1 MPDIKTRDSLKTI
14 KTFQRAGAK
23 VKDSSAEAKRRIE
36 ETQDHGEASESEYA
50 GNRLESA
57 EGNIARTL
65 VYGADKVGR
74 WGVRET
80 SKNIRKLRQKAEQK
94 KWSKLDE
101 KYPPKQLPSGEKK
114 ALPKA
119 TSNAAKTTGNTAK
132 TTGKTVKTTEQ
143 VAKNTAKTA
152 EKTVKATQKAAKA
165 TAKAAQKA
173 AQMAKVAAQKFVQF
187 CKLAAKAIVAV
198 AKGVVAAVKGIAAA
212 IAAGGWV
219 AVAIILLICLV
230 ALVLCSA
237 FGVFAPSADG
247 EYSIGYV
254 VSEAKNDY
262 NRAIAEITSASPH
275 DYVVMDGELAPM
287 KEVIAVFAVRA
298 NAEGDELMTMEEAKK
313 DQFLLVFWGMN
324 TIRAYTEEKIKIEIV
339 YETDAD
345 GNTVEVQREKIEVY
359 LHIETTHLT
368 AEQGADAYSFT
379 DKQKGTMREML
390 DSYFDDMWDAVLSEA
405 G

>member
-1 MPDIKTRDSLKTI
+1 
-14 KTFQRAGAK
+14 
-23 VKDSSAEAKRRIE
+23 
-36 ETQDHGEASESEYA
+36 
-50 GNRLESA
+50 
-57 EGNIARTL
+57 
-65 VYGADKVGR
+65 
-74 WGVRET
+74 
-80 SKNIRKLRQKAEQK
+80 
-94 KWSKLDE
+94 
-101 KYPPKQLPSGEKK
+101 
-114 ALPKA
+114 
-119 TSNAAKTTGNTAK
+119 
-132 TTGKTVKTTEQ
+132 
-143 VAKNTAKTA
+143 
-152 EKTVKATQKAAKA
+152 
-165 TAKAAQKA
+165 
-173 AQMAKVAAQKFVQF
+173 MAKVAAQKFVQF

-298 NAEGDELMTMEEAKK
+298 NAEGDELMTMDEAKK

>member
-57 EGNIARTL
+57 EGNTARTL
-65 VYGADKVGR
+65 VYGADKIGR

-80 SKNIRKLRQKAEQK
+80 AKNIRKLRQKAEQK

-101 KYPPKQLPSGEKK
+101 KYPQKQLPSGEKG
-114 ALPKA
+114 
-119 TSNAAKTTGNTAK
+119 NAAKTTGNTAK
-132 TTGKTVKTTEQ
+132 TTGKTVKTTGQ

-152 EKTVKATQKAAKA
+152 EKTVKATEKAAKA

-298 NAEGDELMTMEEAKK
+298 NAEGDELMTMDEAKK

-324 TIRAYTEEKIKIEIV
+324 TIRAYTEEKVKIETV

-345 GNTVEVQREKIEVY
+345 GNTVEVQREKTEVY
-359 LHIETTHLT
+359 LHIETSHLT

-379 DKQKGTMREML
+379 NKQRNTMREML

>member
-36 ETQDHGEASESEYA
+36 ETQDHGEASENEYA
-50 GNRLESA
+50 GNKLESA
-57 EGNIARTL
+57 EGNTARAL

-80 SKNIRKLRQKAEQK
+80 AKNIRKLRQKAEQK

-119 TSNAAKTTGNTAK
+119 TGNAAK

-152 EKTVKATQKAAKA
+152 EKTAKATEKAAKA
-165 TAKAAQKA
+165 TAKAAQKT

-212 IAAGGWV
+212 IAAGGWI

-298 NAEGDELMTMEEAKK
+298 NAEGDELMTMDEAKK
-313 DQFLLVFWGMN
+313 DQFLLVFWSMN
-324 TIRAYTEEKIKIEIV
+324 TIRAYTEEKVKIETV

-345 GNTVEVQREKIEVY
+345 GNTVEVQREKTEVY
-359 LHIETTHLT
+359 LHIETSYLT

-379 DKQKGTMREML
+379 DKQRDTMREML

>member
-36 ETQDHGEASESEYA
+36 ETQDHGEASENEYA
-50 GNRLESA
+50 GNKLESA
-57 EGNIARTL
+57 EGNTARAL

-80 SKNIRKLRQKAEQK
+80 ARNIRKLRQKAEQK

-114 ALPKA
+114 ALPKV
-119 TSNAAKTTGNTAK
+119 TGNAAKTTGKTA
-132 TTGKTVKTTEQ
+132 KTTEQ

-152 EKTVKATQKAAKA
+152 EKTAKATEKAAKA
-165 TAKAAQKA
+165 TAKAAQKT

-298 NAEGDELMTMEEAKK
+298 NAEGDELMTMDEAKK
-313 DQFLLVFWGMN
+313 DQFLLVFWSMN
-324 TIRAYTEEKIKIEIV
+324 TIRAYTEEKVKIETV
-339 YETDAD
+339 QETDAD
-345 GNTVEVQREKIEVY
+345 GNTVEVQREKTEVY
-359 LHIETTHLT
+359 LHIETSYLT

-379 DKQKGTMREML
+379 DKQRDTMREML

>member
-1 MPDIKTRDSLKTI
+1 MPEIKTRDSFKTI

-36 ETQDHGEASESEYA
+36 ETQDHGEASENEYA
-50 GNRLESA
+50 GNKLESA
-57 EGNIARTL
+57 EGNTARAL

-80 SKNIRKLRQKAEQK
+80 AKNIRKLRQKAEQK

-119 TSNAAKTTGNTAK
+119 TGNAAK

-152 EKTVKATQKAAKA
+152 EKTAKATEKAAKA
-165 TAKAAQKA
+165 TAKAAQKT

-298 NAEGDELMTMEEAKK
+298 NAEGDELMTMDEAKK
-313 DQFLLVFWGMN
+313 DQFLLVFWSMN
-324 TIRAYTEEKIKIEIV
+324 TIRAYTEEKVKIETV

-345 GNTVEVQREKIEVY
+345 GNTVEVQREKTEVY
-359 LHIETTHLT
+359 LHIETSYLT

-379 DKQKGTMREML
+379 DKQRDTMREML

>member
-36 ETQDHGEASESEYA
+36 ETQDHGEASENEYA
-50 GNRLESA
+50 GNKLESA
-57 EGNIARTL
+57 EGNTARAL

-80 SKNIRKLRQKAEQK
+80 AKNIRKLRQKAEQK

-119 TSNAAKTTGNTAK
+119 TGNAAK

-152 EKTVKATQKAAKA
+152 EKTAKATEKAAKA
-165 TAKAAQKA
+165 TAKAAQKT

-212 IAAGGWV
+212 IAAGGWI

-262 NRAIAEITSASPH
+262 NRVIAEITAASPH

-298 NAEGDELMTMEEAKK
+298 NAEGDELMTMDEAKK
-313 DQFLLVFWGMN
+313 NQFLLVFWSMN
-324 TIRAYTEEKIKIEIV
+324 TIRAYTEEKVKIETV

-345 GNTVEVQREKIEVY
+345 GNTVEVQREKTEVY
-359 LHIETTHLT
+359 LHIETSYLT

-379 DKQKGTMREML
+379 DKQRDTMREML